1 MLLSILF
8 ARLLIIVD
16 YLRRYDADISIHSD
30 SDYSFSPSPEIIP
43 DIASM
48 KVSDS
53 LTPQVH
59 RHLRRHT
66 MVDPSVVMYGNR
78 ETLELNRINR
88 VRLFWDSRII

>member
-1 MLLSILF
+1 MF
-8 ARLLIIVD
+8 
-16 YLRRYDADISIHSD
+16 RYDADVTIHSD
-30 SDYSFSPSPEIIP
+30 SSNSDYLSPSPEMMP
-43 DIASM
+43 DLSSM

-78 ETLELNRINR
+78 DALELNRINR
-88 VRLFWDSRII
+88 VGVPF